1 MCRAKNQLLYS
12 WSMTPTVSSLL
23 VIQVVVILYGVDIR
37 TTSQHLYLMF
47 DQQSSDMKKYL
58 KQM

>member
-1 MCRAKNQLLYS
+1 MEHDCYRKF
-12 WSMTPTVSSLL
+12 L
-23 VIQVVVILYGVDIR
+23 VGNTGSGDILYGVDIR